1 MKFNALPF
9 VAAFG
14 FAQIGQGAEPPKAP
28 VPPSPFLPVV
38 YRYAD
43 AMLEKGRDT
52 YGPQKTG
59 LLLSA
64 LDRATFAPLTNRP
77 TVLSLTRPGKPAG
90 ANLQHDENLLRLLY
104 TLSEL
109 SSKPKYREA
118 ADAELKWIL
127 ENARSPVT
135 DLLPWGEHM
144 SWDPINDRPVDSGG
158 ADEGG
163 HRFFR
168 PWMLWDR
175 CFALAPDASRKFALG
190 LWEHQI
196 ANHDTGAFHRRAAY
210 FKHLTMEGMDSPRDA
225 GFFIRTW
232 AAAYAHTKDEQFLR
246 SIDVLLSRYEKKRH
260 PITGLIEDFSSST
273 NSRMETTLSLA
284 IDCDGAAHHVPE
296 PLAAR
301 LRAFAAQHDEVFC
314 SLPHDVRKS
323 GGFLFYITQAAA
335 KPLDSG
341 TPDAPVRTSLWDA
354 GFGTI
359 TTAQMG
365 MMCVSR
371 YENTGKVGYRELI
384 HATADAYMKSLPS
397 EGEDAWPGTFG
408 QAISLQVAAWR
419 STARQEYLDRARQM
433 ADFAVEKFFDQ
444 GPLPRASL
452 KSSHY
457 ETITGADTLA
467 LGLVELHLQILGITA
482 VRCPPNTIDR

>member
-1 MKFNALPF
+1 MPGRAVVRAVLL
-9 VAAFG
+9 VAALG
-14 FAQIGQGAEPPKAP
+14 FVCGSLGAEPPKVP

-64 LDRATFAPLTNRP
+64 LDRATFAPLTNQP
-77 TVLSLTRPGKPAG
+77 TVLSLKKPSKPAG
-90 ANLQHDENLLRLLY
+90 ANLQYDENLLRLLY

-118 ADAELKWIL
+118 ADAELKWML

-135 DLLPWGEHM
+135 DLLPWGESM
-144 SWDPINDRPVDSGG
+144 SWDPINNRPVDASG
-158 ADEGG
+158 AEEGG

-175 CFALAPDASRKFALG
+175 CFMLAPDASRKVALG

-196 ANHDTGAFHRRAAY
+196 ANHETGAFHRRAAY
-210 FKHLTMEGMDSPRDA
+210 FRHLTMEGTDSPRDA
-225 GFFIRTW
+225 GFYIRTW

-246 SIDVLLSRYEKKRH
+246 PIDVLLGRYEKNRH
-260 PITGLIEDFSSST
+260 TGTGLIAEFSSST
-273 NSRMETTLSLA
+273 NSRMETALSLA
-284 IDCDGAAHHVPE
+284 IDCDGAAHLVPG

-301 LRAFAAQHDEVFC
+301 LRAFAAQQDEVFC
-314 SLPHDVRKS
+314 SLPHEMRKS
-323 GGFLFYITQAAA
+323 GGFLFYLTQATA
-335 KPLDSG
+335 KLFPNH
-341 TPDAPVRTSLWDA
+341 TSLWDE
-354 GFGTI
+354 GFGL
-359 TTAQMG
+359 TTARMG

-384 HATADAYMKSLPS
+384 HAAADAYMNSLPA
-397 EGEDAWPGTFG
+397 ENEDAWPVTFG
-408 QAISLQVAAWR
+408 QAISLEVAAWR
-419 STARQEYLDRARQM
+419 STANQEYLDRARAL
-433 ADFAVEKFFDQ
+433 ADFAVQKFFDQ

-452 KSSHY
+452 HSHHY

-467 LGLVELHLQILGITA
+467 LGLMELHLHILGITA

>member
-1 MKFNALPF
+1 MKSRTLLF
-9 VAAFG
+9 VAALG
-14 FAQIGQGAEPPKAP
+14 LTHPGQCAELPKAP

-77 TVLSLTRPGKPAG
+77 TVLSLIRPSKPAG

-118 ADAELKWIL
+118 ANAELKWML

-144 SWDPINDRPVDSGG
+144 SWDPINDRPMGG
-158 ADEGG
+158 QEEGG

-175 CFALAPDASRKFALG
+175 CFALAPDASKKVALG

-210 FKHLTMEGMDSPRDA
+210 FKHLTMEGVDSPRDA
-225 GFFIRTW
+225 GFYIRTW

-246 SIDVLLSRYEKKRH
+246 PIDVLLSRYEKNRH
-260 PITGLIEDFSSST
+260 PVTGLIENFSNST

-284 IDCDGAAHHVPE
+284 IDCDGAAHLVPG

-301 LRAFAAQHDEVFC
+301 LRAFAAQQDEVFC

-323 GGFLFYITQAAA
+323 GGFLFYLTQAAA
-335 KPLDSG
+335 KPVDSG
-341 TPDAPVRTSLWDA
+341 TPGVPVRTSLWDA
-354 GFGTI
+354 GFGTL
-359 TTAQMG
+359 TTAHVG

-384 HATADAYMKSLPS
+384 HAAADAYMKSLPA
-397 EGEDAWPGTFG
+397 GDEDAWPVTFG
-408 QAISLQVAAWR
+408 QAISLEVAAWR
-419 STARQEYLDRARQM
+419 STAKQEYLDRARAL
-433 ADFAVEKFFDQ
+433 ADFAVQKFFDQ

-452 KSSHY
+452 HSHHY

-467 LGLVELHLQILGITA
+467 LGLVELHLHILGITA
-482 VRCPPNTIDR
+482 VRYPPNTIDR